1 MNTKFILGLTALV
14 GAAIYFLKGKK
25 EAIENLIIKPI
36 VLAINTTKTNIQQAV
51 FILKFKV
58 TNPSAVKVKIEGIN
72 LDIFINGKKATNIKQ
87 FNIAEIMPNETD
99 IITIEF
105 AIFSFQA
112 VDIILNLLT
121 GGGAININVKGP
133 IVTDLGTVNVNYN
146 KTINV

>member
-1 MNTKFILGLTALV
+1 MNTKFILGLTALA

-58 TNPSAVKVKIEGIN
+58 TNPSNVKVNILGIN
-72 LDIFINGKKATNIKQ
+72 LDVFINGKKATNIKQ
-87 FNIAEIMPNETD
+87 LNVAEILPNETE
-99 IITIEF
+99 IVTIEF
-105 AIFSFQA
+105 AIFSWQA

-121 GGGAININVKGP
+121 GGGTININVKGP

-146 KTINV
+146 KAINV